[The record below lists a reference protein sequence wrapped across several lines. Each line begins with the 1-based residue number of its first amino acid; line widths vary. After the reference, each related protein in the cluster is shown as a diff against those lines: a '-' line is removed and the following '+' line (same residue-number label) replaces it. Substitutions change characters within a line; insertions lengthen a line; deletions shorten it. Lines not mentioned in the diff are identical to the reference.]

1 MINKLC
7 IPKNSL
13 VVIAC
18 ALCHSLTSQ
27 IPYSYNP
34 APTNFSGNYS
44 SGTQN
49 NYSYNATLNTVNA
62 SSAATYD
69 IKASKS
75 IGILPGSSAANFSS
89 GSFAAH
95 IDPPPFEVVSYHS
108 GGFNNIPLYDKFEL
122 GLKLPLSVTQK
133 VDDFFGEYIK
143 GGHNGYGCNFNTANG
158 NINPY
163 DPDQISV
170 EATFSF
176 PGKPSQ
182 TIYGFY
188 YREYSYSTGDPQVT
202 TPKYATTNWVED
214 LNLQYHWRVR
224 FAPKYIGTYNVTWVI
239 KGANNAILYQD
250 NVGQNFSTISSNS
263 LGFIKLGQNNK
274 FFVTQPDPSQP
285 EKTILPVGVCAA
297 SPIAALNTTRDPID
311 GLPSTDCVDWGC
323 NDYNSSYPSRYWRHR
338 ETIKNRIAMQGGNF
352 ARVYSTYYAY
362 SFEWEH
368 AGIYD
373 AWKDRPLQTGLT
385 YADVIND
392 PPYSPAHYKGVNR
405 QAIMWEFDRLLDMAK
420 DNNIYIQW
428 ATEIM
433 DNGFIAGTNGSWI
446 TQNPYAKPGS
456 NIITSPN
463 SNSVVQFFTDADA
476 KKAYKKRLRYMIARY
491 GYSTNIA
498 DFELFNEFHLLHE
511 PAQGNVSSLDNSFKP
526 WLEDML
532 DYIKNPNKLNHKDHL
547 FTASYELGYT
557 GDQVGNATDLD
568 FFATHP
574 YTYNED
580 PSFKKAFY
588 NTQTFRQMY
597 TSANGKPK
605 PCQAGELG
613 LQAAWECVT
622 GPAFPEYMGP
632 TFHTLLWST
641 TFIGGL
647 TSGLDNWSGG
657 LDIDPATQMTHGCGD
672 GFVQHFKPLQ
682 AFIKDINFD
691 QGNYVPKYHIQQN
704 GTPVETFY
712 LIDNN
717 GFQADHIVGYIRNRT
732 FWWENFTNTSSGMP
746 YYNSNYPNQLKNE
759 YLELYNYNHLR
770 PDEQAHCP
778 NNPTLPVSLPSAV
791 PVISGNSGALHIYGL
806 KQNASYTIDWYDTY
820 NIDPALQ
827 NPLLV
832 SVNVSINGSGPLVV
846 TPPPFSGCHN
856 QEYGFKIYPL
866 GQARYA
872 SSNNPVKV
880 TDETNKKNN
889 SNSFL
894 SIAETEMQVA
904 ADDIKIYPNPASD
917 KLFIKYD
924 AEIFKDA
931 TLALYDL
938 SGRLIFKQNSTK
950 ELSTANLENGAYMV
964 KFSSDNFVRTFK
976 INVMH

>member
-1 MINKLC
+1 MINKCVITKTTLFI
-7 IPKNSL
+7 IPFL
-13 VVIAC
+13 I
-18 ALCHSLTSQ
+18 
-27 IPYSYNP
+27 SYNITGQISP
-34 APTNFSGNYS
+34 ANSPPVNFSGNYS

-49 NYSYNATLNTVNA
+49 NNACNATLNTVNISNNA
-62 SSAATYD
+62 NYG
-69 IKASKS
+69 IKAQHY
-75 IGILPGSSAANFSS
+75 IGIQPGSSAANFSS
-89 GSFAAH
+89 GSFAAY
-95 IDPPPFEVVSYHS
+95 IESSPIEVVSYHPA
-108 GGFNNIPLYDKFEL
+108 GFSSIPLYDKFEL
-122 GLKLPLSVTQK
+122 GIKLPLSVTQK

-274 FFVTQPDPSQP
+274 FFVTQPNPSQP

-323 NDYNSSYPSRYWRHR
+323 NDYNFSYPSRYWRHR

-352 ARVYSTYYAY
+352 ARVYSTSYAY
-362 SFEWEH
+362 SIEWEH

-373 AWKDRPLQTGLT
+373 AWDERPIQTGLN
-385 YADVIND
+385 YGDVIND
-392 PPYSPAHYKGVNR
+392 PPYSPVHYKGVNR

-420 DNNIYIQW
+420 TCTDEGNPIYIQW

-433 DNGFIAGTNGSWI
+433 DNGFIAGANGSWI
-446 TQNPYAKPGS
+446 TQNPYTKVEM
-456 NIITSPN
+456 NIINPPPPIIASPN
-463 SNSVVQFFTDADA
+463 INSVTQFFTDADA

-511 PAQGNVSSLDNSFKP
+511 PAKGNVSSLDNSFKP
-526 WLEDML
+526 WLEEML

-574 YTYNED
+574 YTYNND
-580 PSFKKAFY
+580 PSFKSAFY
-588 NTQTFRQMY
+588 NTKTFRQMY

-647 TSGLDNWSGG
+647 TSGLDNWAGG
-657 LDIDPATQMTHGCGD
+657 LDFPISPTQHPCGD

-691 QGNYVPKYHIQQN
+691 QGNYIPKYLSM
-704 GTPVETFY
+704 GPLSPLETFY
-712 LIDNN
+712 LLENN
-717 GFQADHIVGYIRNRT
+717 GAQHAHAVGYVRNRT

-759 YLELYNYNHLR
+759 YLELNNYNHLR

-778 NNPTLPVSLPSAV
+778 NNPSLPVSLPSSI
-791 PVISGNSGALHIYGL
+791 PVASGDLGGITINGL
-806 KQNASYTIDWYDTY
+806 DTYHYYTVDWYDTY
-820 NIDPALQ
+820 SDPPQLISST
-827 NPLLV
+827 N
-832 SVNVSINGSGPLVV
+832 
-846 TPPPFSGCHN
+846 FSGSNAHIAPPTFFGCYN
-856 QEYGFKIYPL
+856 QEYGFKIHPY
-866 GQARYA
+866 GQARYV
-872 SSNNPVKV
+872 SSAVEV
-880 TDETNKKNN
+880 TEETNKKIYPNEIRFAN
-889 SNSFL
+889 
-894 SIAETEMQVA
+894 A
-904 ADDIKIYPNPASD
+904 DIKIYPNPASD

-938 SGRLIFKQNSTK
+938 SGRLIFKQNSTN
-950 ELSTANLENGAYMV
+950 ELSIANLENGAYMV